1 MPQVIEQ
8 SLFLFSPKK
17 LNDAYRALNADSV
30 FLKRSYFVVSIAT
43 AASHTY
49 GRKRLFGEHLR
60 ILVKAVREH
69 GRS

>member
-1 MPQVIEQ
+1 MMLTEHSMLTQ
-8 SLFLFSPKK
+8 LK
-17 LNDAYRALNADSV
+17 
-30 FLKRSYFVVSIAT
+30 KRSYFLVSIAT
-43 AASHTY
+43 AASHTD